1 MWGNGNDRENR
12 HPLPARKLIRAVV
25 EKDPIGAGR
34 LVLGVGFPQ
43 ALAVHPDQR
52 SVFVGVQAGM
62 PRIRF
67 EETERLQDLLVQTT
81 FRRVGSKRVQLT
93 GGLIRKSQLTLHKI
107 QTSSACAANEPR
119 CLIRPAA
126 ESARPRFTEA
136 SASLFSKSHVSWT
149 GTAFTGSSTIWPRRL
164 Q

>member
-67 EETERLQDLLVQTT
+67 EETEPY
-81 FRRVGSKRVQLT
+81 RVSPYSKTQLRERM
-93 GGLIRKSQLTLHKI
+93 LK
-107 QTSSACAANEPR
+107 
-119 CLIRPAA
+119 
-126 ESARPRFTEA
+126 
-136 SASLFSKSHVSWT
+136 
-149 GTAFTGSSTIWPRRL
+149 
-164 Q
+164 